1 MAESLNVVRM
11 VYIGMRALGYPEREA
26 FQMTPRKFFLLYNEY
41 LEMSG
46 LKKREMTI
54 DDL

>member
-11 VYIGMRALGYPEREA
+11 VYLGMRALGYQEREA

-41 LEMSG
+41 LEMNG